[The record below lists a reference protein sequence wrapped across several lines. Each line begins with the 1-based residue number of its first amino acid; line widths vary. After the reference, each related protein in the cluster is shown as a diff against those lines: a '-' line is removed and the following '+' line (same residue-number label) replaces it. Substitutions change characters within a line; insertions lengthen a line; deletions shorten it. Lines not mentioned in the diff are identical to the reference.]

1 MLSAQPGFDRAGLMA
16 SDVRLHTHYPCF
28 VGQAYG
34 FNAVDASGVVWSDPQ
49 VMQEQMQAYQ
59 QQQDRQ
65 QKLIQKQQAAAGG
78 AGAGAGQRTPS
89 RTGQGAGWGAPGN
102 RAMASPS
109 RPAAARA
116 EAAGAARGSRAVG
129 AVAGRPQSA
138 RR

>member
-1 MLSAQPGFDRAGLMA
+1 MQRAQPAFDRARLLA
-16 SDVRLHTHYPCF
+16 SDVRLHTQHPCF

-78 AGAGAGQRTPS
+78 AGGPS
-89 RTGQGAGWGAPGN
+89 RTGQGAGRGAPGN

-109 RPAAARA
+109 RPAAAKA
-116 EAAGAARGSRAVG
+116 EAAGVARGSRAVG